1 MEKVREIKKSKLPHT
16 TTVNDNDW
24 SFIKDQLEIIRNKVQ
39 FFSHEDGNEDDEL
52 PGERGSER
60 GSEGAGGRGIEIE
73 SQNQTN
79 KLIFK
84 AVRTLHSLAQKLSV
98 LPHDDISPTE
108 SDQDS
113 NDGPRTIS
121 GMDMSRFFIAFFLSF
136 FLSFFLLDCEKLK
149 ENLQFNFIKHNFSNI
164 N

>member
-16 TTVNDNDW
+16 TTVIDNDW
-24 SFIKDQLEIIRNKVQ
+24 SFIKEQLEIIRNKVQ
-39 FFSHEDGNEDDEL
+39 FFSHEDGNEEDEL
-52 PGERGSER
+52 PGERGSE
-60 GSEGAGGRGIEIE
+60 GAEGRGIEIE
-73 SQNQTN
+73 SQNRNQTN

-113 NDGPRTIS
+113 NDGPRPTS
-121 GMDMSRFFIAFFLSF
+121 GMDMS
-136 FLSFFLLDCEKLK
+136 EKYHHEAARTISVPKNEAYVQL
-149 ENLQFNFIKHNFSNI
+149 
-164 N
+164 

>member
-24 SFIKDQLEIIRNKVQ
+24 SFIKEQLEIIRNKVQ
-39 FFSHEDGNEDDEL
+39 FFSHEDGNEEDDEL

-60 GSEGAGGRGIEIE
+60 GSEGAGGREKEIE
-73 SQNQTN
+73 SQNRNQTN
-79 KLIFK
+79 KLISK

-113 NDGPRTIS
+113 NDGTRTIS
-121 GMDMSRFFIAFFLSF
+121 GMDMSRYFIAFFSF
-136 FLSFFLLDCEKLK
+136 FLVLVLD
-149 ENLQFNFIKHNFSNI
+149 
-164 N
+164 